1 MSCFMDNIQMLPLSV
16 AARSDAWFCGCL
28 HAGISVSSPAGSM
41 DFFYVFLE
49 VSATGRSLVQRSHTE
64 CDVSNYFDRGKSKRR
79 SRPTIGFRAMRK
91 IFKYCFEFNRIFFP
105 PHFARFEIPTAVLL
119 MSEVFCDV
127 TPCYWVSKSR
137 LSEWLFCLILLSQAV
152 WFQHCDLRRISCGN
166 FLHRMTQTTDLCQY
180 IVCLSFFFI
189 EVLYENNSRRLGLC
203 KSFTH
208 FLFLPRIRHFSMNCV
223 PVTLIFA

>member
-105 PHFARFEIPTAVLL
+105 P
-119 MSEVFCDV
+119 
-127 TPCYWVSKSR
+127 
-137 LSEWLFCLILLSQAV
+137 ILQ
-152 WFQHCDLRRISCGN
+152 DLR
-166 FLHRMTQTTDLCQY
+166 FLQRCCWCLKSSAMWRRVIGWVNPDSQNDCFALFFSVKQY
-180 IVCLSFFFI
+180 DFNIVI
-189 EVLYENNSRRLGLC
+189 
-203 KSFTH
+203 
-208 FLFLPRIRHFSMNCV
+208 CV
-223 PVTLIFA
+223 G